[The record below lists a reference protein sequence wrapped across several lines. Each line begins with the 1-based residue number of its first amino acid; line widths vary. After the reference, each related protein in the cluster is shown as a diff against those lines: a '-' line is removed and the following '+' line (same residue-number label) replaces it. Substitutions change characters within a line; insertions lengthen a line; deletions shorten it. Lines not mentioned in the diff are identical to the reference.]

1 MDESTLRFF
10 EELGEM
16 FSFFDWDPSVNVFDI
31 NDLLAKHLPLLKY
44 YQTYENGW
52 ELRIGGRREE

>member
-10 EELGEM
+10 EELAHMVEYDEM
-16 FSFFDWDPSVNVFDI
+16 VVPIIYLDDI
-31 NDLLAKHLPLLKY
+31 EELLYKHLPLLRYCETK
-44 YQTYENGW
+44 TGW